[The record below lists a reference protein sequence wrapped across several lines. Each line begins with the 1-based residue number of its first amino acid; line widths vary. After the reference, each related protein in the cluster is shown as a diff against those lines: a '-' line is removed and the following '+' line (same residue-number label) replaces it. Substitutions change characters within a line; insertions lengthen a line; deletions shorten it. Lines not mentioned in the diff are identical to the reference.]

1 MTEKGAETQ
10 AAAADQLPV
19 SETRPSLAAADQPA
33 ADPDAALTIAP
44 EAQAIADRP
53 AEPTPTATAVVRP
66 AQRYV
71 AKAPVVKRRV
81 ARTERHHGYSGAY
94 AQYGGGWSG
103 WPGLGG
109 PYHF

>member
-1 MTEKGAETQ
+1 M
-10 AAAADQLPV
+10 
-19 SETRPSLAAADQPA
+19 RPSLAAADQPA
-33 ADPDAALTIAP
+33 ADPDAALAIADVS

-53 AEPTPTATAVVRP
+53 AKPTPAAAAVVRP

-81 ARTERHHGYSGAY
+81 ARTEHHHGYSGAY
-94 AQYGGGWSG
+94 AQYGGGWGG
-103 WPGLGG
+103 WPGLGS